1 MTGSRAMTALVRPV
15 AAPVACAAVL
25 TGLLSAWVATGGG
38 GTLRRMPLKFELAAI
53 SAPGTQG
60 AGTAAATYLVIKNL
74 GGPDE
79 LLSARAQASG
89 RIVLAR
95 RGTQPLGVGAL
106 PELAIPG
113 QSTTS
118 LSPLGADIVLISPS
132 PLQIGDTVPVTL
144 TFRHA
149 GKITVQ
155 FTVTRPALPEPGSAD
170 RDPAQRGVPRPTSG
184 GCRGRRRP

>member
-1 MTGSRAMTALVRPV
+1 MTAARAATALVRPV

-53 SAPGTQG
+53 SAPGAQG

-79 LLSARAQASG
+79 LLSARAPVS
-89 RIVLAR
+89 RRVVLTR
-95 RGTQPLGVGAL
+95 RAAQPPGVGGTL
-106 PELAIPG
+106 PALAIPG

-132 PLQIGDTVPVTL
+132 LLQVGETVPVTL
-144 TFRHA
+144 TFRRA
-149 GKITVQ
+149 GRITVR
-155 FTVTRPALPEPGSAD
+155 FTVTPAGTP
-170 RDPAQRGVPRPTSG
+170 
-184 GCRGRRRP
+184 

>member
-1 MTGSRAMTALVRPV
+1 MTRPRAMITLARPV
-15 AAPVACAAVL
+15 AAPIACAVLL
-25 TGLLSAWVATGGG
+25 TGLLSAWVAAGGG

-53 SAPGTQG
+53 SAPGAQG

-79 LLSARAQASG
+79 LLSARAPASG

-95 RGTQPLGVGAL
+95 RGTQPFGAGVL
-106 PELAIPG
+106 PELAVPG

-132 PLQIGDTVPVTL
+132 PLQVGDTVPVTL
-144 TFRHA
+144 TFRRA

-155 FTVTRPALPEPGSAD
+155 FTVTPAGTP
-170 RDPAQRGVPRPTSG
+170 
-184 GCRGRRRP
+184 